1 MKPASDVCAC
11 GRRASALVTCMFLLL
26 NVAWS
31 QQTATPAKPG
41 KKEEVKKDLQALA
54 AKPRY
59 LSPDD
64 LQPFEPLTASNKL
77 GLALKES
84 VEWPKFVRS
93 GALAYLYYVQR
104 KNTAFGSSGYG
115 ERYAAATAD
124 QAIGNIFSDGVFP
137 TLLHQDPRH
146 FRRGVGTV
154 RSRLRFAL
162 RQTILAR
169 DDNGEWHFATAKWLG
184 AGTGL
189 GISNLY
195 YRDSRTLP
203 ANLDSFAFHMGG
215 DTMINVLEEFWPDI
229 KRRLFHHQ

>member
-31 QQTATPAKPG
+31 QQTATPAEPG

-64 LQPFEPLTASNKL
+64 LQPFEPLTASSKL

-93 GALAYLYYVQR
+93 GALAYLYKVQR
-104 KNTAFGSSGYG
+104 
-115 ERYAAATAD
+115 
-124 QAIGNIFSDGVFP
+124 
-137 TLLHQDPRH
+137 
-146 FRRGVGTV
+146 
-154 RSRLRFAL
+154 
-162 RQTILAR
+162 
-169 DDNGEWHFATAKWLG
+169 
-184 AGTGL
+184 
-189 GISNLY
+189 
-195 YRDSRTLP
+195 
-203 ANLDSFAFHMGG
+203 
-215 DTMINVLEEFWPDI
+215 
-229 KRRLFHHQ
+229 